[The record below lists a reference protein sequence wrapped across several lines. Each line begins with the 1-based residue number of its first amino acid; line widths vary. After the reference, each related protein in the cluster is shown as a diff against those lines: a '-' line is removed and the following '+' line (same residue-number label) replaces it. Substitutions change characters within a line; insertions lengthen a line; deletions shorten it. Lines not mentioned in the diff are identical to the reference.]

1 MKKHTLYY
9 IALSALAMLTGC
21 SNEENFGLKPT
32 DGNRSLTATIEQND
46 LSRTAVSE
54 EGQVTWTETDA
65 IGVFGTASQN
75 IRFTYQSS
83 TDNGNSA
90 TFRGDF
96 PEEETMEQAYYP
108 YQEDATLSGNA
119 LTLNLPSEYTYTGN
133 SNAPML
139 GIKNNDGTFTFKHLT
154 GLLRITIN
162 NVPEEA
168 DRFVIT
174 SSGETDAPDLAG
186 QATITDINAEDATLS
201 ITANESKSITYNLGT
216 LIEETGFRTFFV
228 PLPVGEYPQLSVA
241 LYAKDSTDP
250 YFTKTISDI
259 TVRRAVMI
267 DMPILDA
274 QTGAQYVLSEN
285 TTEITESMAEHIS
298 VSPDDNTTLIYGS
311 GIAEE
316 DVPQVGDI
324 IFAKVSDNFP
334 DGFLG
339 KVSNIQKNNDGSYTV
354 ETGVASLS
362 EAFDELYINETAV
375 LIPEDEIRTRNS
387 RTEAFNIELKSG
399 ISYKYGNPDQPLYAK
414 TEISYGA
421 IFYFSVSLD
430 KKRKIEQAA
439 VTLVKAFT
447 IDGELG
453 ASGTF
458 PNIEENG
465 QIKKPLGEKRFLP
478 LTLGPGIIRI
488 IPVISSNFIMKVK
501 GSIENKLKIS
511 TSIKT
516 YSGSEYKNGEWVG
529 RSSEREQG
537 INNKTPLKFLDNEV
551 GGDLTF
557 KGEGFIG
564 FSFPIE
570 ARLYGR
576 KDMAINLE
584 PEAGIGMEAQIE
596 VNEENSQSIEQ
607 ILSDATVSIWLD
619 INAKFNADASLI
631 VPGDLKKE
639 YTIFQGKLFK
649 REIPLFPDIKKPE
662 AKVTPE
668 ETTEAEPEPTY
679 AADVETEVQGPTLM
693 EDVEIA
699 YAIEDEATGEVLEI
713 SEPIPYSGDIEGEL
727 MGGETPIEEVKPVK
741 TAFKELKQEV
751 SYIVYPVISSP
762 FLNSVIKKYDM
773 SLKQQAININIA
785 PEKSER
791 EILIEFYN
799 ATGGD
804 NWTNNENWCTDE
816 PLNTWY
822 GITTDNE
829 GKVTEIKLRENNLT
843 SDGCLNGLNNLRILY
858 LDSNQLTSMKIAN
871 LPELTIFDIIRN
883 EQLTDLNISNL
894 PQLTILDSY
903 SCCLTELNLPDLPNL
918 TTLRINNNSLTNID
932 LSNFANLETLNINFN
947 LLTELNVKENPNITH
962 LECANNQLTSLDL
975 SGLKNLNRLQC
986 AANQL
991 TNLDLSGL
999 KNLDYVSCGNNPQ
1012 LTTLTVAGDEN
1023 LTELLCNNCQL
1034 TGLDISGTVKLES
1047 LDCYYNQ
1054 LTSLNASD
1062 SKNLVS
1068 LRCFGNQL
1076 KTLNVHSSKLTSLWC
1091 VNNQLTDLDLSNA
1104 ENILVLECGSNQLSY
1119 LDLSKLL
1126 KIKTLSC
1133 GGNQISELDFSNNK
1147 EIESIWCSSNLIT
1160 NLDLSNMESL
1170 TDLTCSDNPLKVLD
1184 VSNCKNLKEL
1194 FFQNN
1199 INPDHQTEIL
1209 NISGVNSD
1217 LIGRVSFGGKYG
1229 SLIKKVYLTTQEEEF
1244 KTNLVLHTWGERNSQ
1259 KYPKPN
1265 HWEGFQYPEYIYVD
1279 K

>member
-1 MKKHTLYY
+1 MKKYTLYY

-108 YQEDATLSGNA
+108 YQENATLSGNA
-119 LTLNLPSEYTYTGN
+119 LTLHLPSEYTYTGN

-139 GIKNNDGTFTFKHLT
+139 GVKNNDGTFTFKHLT

-174 SSGETDAPDLAG
+174 SSGETDAPDLSG
-186 QATITDINAEDATLS
+186 QATITDINAENATLS
-201 ITANESKSITYNLGT
+201 ITANGSKSIIYNLGT
-216 LIEETGFRTFFV
+216 LTEETGFRTFFV

-362 EAFDELYINETAV
+362 EAFDELYVDETV
-375 LIPEDEIRTRNS
+375 TLTPLEETRS
-387 RTEAFNIELKSG
+387 RADDGKTHAFNIELNFGGKGEYTAKDKSYSISTNANYG
-399 ISYKYGNPDQPLYAK
+399 I
-414 TEISYGA
+414 
-421 IFYFSVSLD
+421 IFGFNIALD
-430 KKRKIEQAA
+430 KEKNIQQAG
-439 VTLVKAFT
+439 VTLQNAF
-447 IDGELG
+447 EAG
-453 ASGTF
+453 AHVAVSGTF
-458 PNIEENG
+458 PHNEENG
-465 QIKKPLGEKRFLP
+465 ELEIPLSEIKLRNIPLAN
-478 LTLGPGIIRI
+478 GIIQI
-488 IPVISSNFIMKVK
+488 TPVLTTKIVA
-501 GSIENKLKIS
+501 KLKGEI
-511 TSIKT
+511 TAELGFNTIYKT
-516 YSGSEYKNGEWVG
+516 YSGAEYKNGQWQKGSHERNQGGDNKSPWKLDGGIDG
-529 RSSEREQG
+529 RFALEGSLFEGFAIGFDGRLYNRDDMKLSIGAEAGMNIGGQVE
-537 INNKTPLKFLDNEV
+537 INNENAE
-551 GGDLTF
+551 
-557 KGEGFIG
+557 
-564 FSFPIE
+564 S
-570 ARLYGR
+570 
-576 KDMAINLE
+576 LE
-584 PEAGIGMEAQIE
+584 Q
-596 VNEENSQSIEQ
+596 V
-607 ILSDATVSIWLD
+607 LSDVKLTSSLTIDGSLSV
-619 INAKFNADASLI
+619 DASLI
-631 VPGDLKKE
+631 APGDELQG
-639 YTIFQGKLFK
+639 TITVFQGELFK
-649 REIPLFPDIKKPE
+649 REVPLFPNIKKPE

-693 EDVEIA
+693 ENVEIA
-699 YAIEDEATGEVLEI
+699 YAIEDEETGEVLEI
-713 SEPIPYSGDIEGEL
+713 SEPIPYSGEVEGEL

-871 LPELTIFDIIRN
+871 LPELTIFNIIRN

-903 SCCLTELNLPDLPNL
+903 SCCLTELNFPDLPNL

-986 AANQL
+986 EANQL

-1012 LTTLTVAGDEN
+1012 LTTLTVAGNEN

-1091 VNNQLTDLDLSNA
+1091 VNNQLTNLDLSNA
-1104 ENILVLECGSNQLSY
+1104 ENILVLECGSNQLSS

-1147 EIESIWCSSNLIT
+1147 EIERIGCSSNLIT

-1209 NISGVNSD
+1209 NISGISNSVNC
-1217 LIGRVSFGGKYG
+1217 SFNGNHY
-1229 SLIKKVYLTTQEEEF
+1229 SLIKKVYLTIQEDVF
-1244 KTNLVLHTWGERNSQ
+1244 KMKFHHWGERNFQ

-1265 HWEGFQYPEYIYVD
+1265 HYEGFQYPEFIY

>member
-75 IRFTYQSS
+75 IRFTYQSG

-119 LTLNLPSEYTYTGN
+119 LTLHLPSEYTYTGN

-139 GIKNNDGTFTFKHLT
+139 GVKNNDGTFTFKHLT

-174 SSGETDAPDLAG
+174 SSGETDAPDLSG

-201 ITANESKSITYNLGT
+201 ITANGSKSITYNLGT
-216 LIEETGFRTFFV
+216 LTEETGFRTFFV

-339 KVSNIQKNNDGSYTV
+339 KVSSIKENGDGSYTV

-362 EAFDELYINETAV
+362 EAFDELYVNETVTLEPIEAP
-375 LIPEDEIRTRNS
+375 LS
-387 RTEAFNIELKSG
+387 RTDDGKTHAFNIELNLGGKCEYAAKDKSYSISMNANYG
-399 ISYKYGNPDQPLYAK
+399 I
-414 TEISYGA
+414 
-421 IFYFSVSLD
+421 IFGFNISLD
-430 KKRKIEQAA
+430 KKNKTQRAGI
-439 VTLVKAFT
+439 TLQNAFKA
-447 IDGELG
+447 G
-453 ASGTF
+453 AHVSVSGTF
-458 PNIEENG
+458 PHDEENG
-465 QIKKPLGEKRFLP
+465 ELKIPFHKLQLRNIPLAN
-478 LTLGPGIIRI
+478 GIIQI
-488 IPVISSNFIMKVK
+488 TPVLTTSMVARLK
-501 GSIENKLKIS
+501 GEMAAELGFNTIY
-511 TSIKT
+511 KT
-516 YSGSEYKNGEWVG
+516 YSGADYINGEWIKG
-529 RSSEREQG
+529 SSERNQG
-537 INNKTPLKFLDNEV
+537 GDNKSPWKLEGGIDGEFALKGNIFGGFAVGFDGKLYNRDDMKLSIGAEAGMNLEGQVSINN
-551 GGDLTF
+551 
-557 KGEGFIG
+557 
-564 FSFPIE
+564 
-570 ARLYGR
+570 
-576 KDMAINLE
+576 
-584 PEAGIGMEAQIE
+584 
-596 VNEENSQSIEQ
+596 ENSESIEQ
-607 ILSDATVSIWLD
+607 VLSDAKFTSALTVNGTL
-619 INAKFNADASLI
+619 AVDASLI
-631 VPGDLKKE
+631 SLGDELKGNISVFSGE
-639 YTIFQGKLFK
+639 LFK

-668 ETTEAEPEPTY
+668 ETTEVEPEPTY
-679 AADVETEVQGPTLM
+679 TADVETEVQGPTLM

-699 YAIEDEATGEVLEI
+699 YAIEDEETGEVLEI

-804 NWTNNENWCTDE
+804 NWTNNTNWCTDE
-816 PLNTWY
+816 PLDTWY
-822 GITTDNE
+822 GIRTDNE
-829 GKVTEIKLRENNLT
+829 GKVWDISLSDNNLT
-843 SDGCLNGLNNLRILY
+843 GDAYLADLTNLDY
-858 LDSNQLTSMKIAN
+858 LSLLGNKLTSIT
-871 LPELTIFDIIRN
+871 L
-883 EQLTDLNISNL
+883 SNL
-894 PQLTILDSY
+894 PLLRYLNAGDDGASITPLANISMSGLT
-903 SCCLTELNLPDLPNL
+903 NLKNIDLRNVENFDLSGL
-918 TTLRINNNSLTNID
+918 TTLQYLGITPCKPADLNLTEFTDLLSVTVSGQVTSLNVNGLQNLKSITCHRTQVTNLDFSKLKNLETVSCQNNSL
-932 LSNFANLETLNINFN
+932 LKNLTIAQSKN
-947 LLTELNVKENPNITH
+947 LTRLTCNEN
-962 LECANNQLTSLDL
+962 EQLTSLDL
-975 SGLKNLNRLQC
+975 SGTEKLERIECKY
-986 AANQL
+986 NQII
-991 TNLDLSGL
+991 NLDLSTSPNITL
-999 KNLDYVSCGNNPQ
+999 INCYGNKLQ
-1012 LTTLTVAGDEN
+1012 TLSINSD
-1023 LTELLCNNCQL
+1023 
-1034 TGLDISGTVKLES
+1034 KLES
-1047 LDCYYNQ
+1047 LLCQENQLSNLDFSNAKNITVLSCGYNQ
-1054 LTSLNASD
+1054 LLSLDIS
-1062 SKNLVS
+1062 
-1068 LRCFGNQL
+1068 QL
-1076 KTLNVHSSKLTSLWC
+1076 QTLKSM
-1091 VNNQLTDLDLSNA
+1091 
-1104 ENILVLECGSNQLSY
+1104 
-1119 LDLSKLL
+1119 
-1126 KIKTLSC
+1126 SC
-1133 GGNQISELDFSNNK
+1133 DDNQITELDFSNNK
-1147 EIESIWCSSNLIT
+1147 EITSISCDDNLLTSLEFPTLENLTYLSCT
-1160 NLDLSNMESL
+1160 N
-1170 TDLTCSDNPLKVLD
+1170 NPLKILD
-1184 VSNCKNLKEL
+1184 VSNLTSLQEL
-1194 FFQNN
+1194 YCENN
-1199 INPDHQTEIL
+1199 QMEIVD
-1209 NISGVNSD
+1209 ISGISD
-1217 LIGRVSFGGKYG
+1217 SIEHLQFHGSFV
-1229 SLIKKVYLTTQEEEF
+1229 KKVYISIQEESY
-1244 KTNLVLHTWGERNSQ
+1244 KQNVPSWGEQNVTF
-1259 KYPKPN
+1259 YPEPN
-1265 HWEGFQYPEYIYVD
+1265 HWSGYQYPEYIY

>member
-65 IGVFGTASQN
+65 IGVFGTTSQN

-90 TFRGDF
+90 TFRGDY

-108 YQEDATLSGNA
+108 YQENATLSGNA
-119 LTLNLPSEYTYTGN
+119 LTLHLPSEYTYTGN

-139 GIKNNDGTFTFKHLT
+139 GVKNNDGTFTFKHLT

-174 SSGETDAPDLAG
+174 SLGETDAPDLSG

-201 ITANESKSITYNLGT
+201 ITANGSKSITYNLGT
-216 LIEETGFRTFFV
+216 LTEETGFRTFFV
-228 PLPVGEYPQLSVA
+228 PLPVGDYPQLSVA

-259 TVRRAVMI
+259 TVHRAVMI

-354 ETGVASLS
+354 ETGVAALS

-693 EDVEIA
+693 ENVEIA
-699 YAIEDEATGEVLEI
+699 YAIEDEETGEVLEI
-713 SEPIPYSGDIEGEL
+713 SEPIPYSGEVEGEL

-773 SLKQQAININIA
+773 SLKQQAINIHIA

-804 NWTNNENWCTDE
+804 NWTNNTNWCTDE
-816 PLNTWY
+816 PLDTWY
-822 GITTDNE
+822 GIRTDNE
-829 GKVTEIKLRENNLT
+829 GKVWDISLSDNNLT
-843 SDGCLNGLNNLRILY
+843 GDAYLADLTNLDY
-858 LDSNQLTSMKIAN
+858 LSLLGNKLTSIT
-871 LPELTIFDIIRN
+871 L
-883 EQLTDLNISNL
+883 SNL
-894 PQLTILDSY
+894 PLLRYLNAGDDGASITPLANISMSRLT
-903 SCCLTELNLPDLPNL
+903 NLKNIDLRNVENFDLSGL
-918 TTLRINNNSLTNID
+918 TTLQYLGITPCKPVDLDLTEFADLLSVTVSGQVTSLNINGLQNLKSITCHRTQVTNLDFSKLKNLETVSCQNNSL
-932 LSNFANLETLNINFN
+932 LKNLTIAQSKN
-947 LLTELNVKENPNITH
+947 LTRLTCNEN
-962 LECANNQLTSLDL
+962 EQLTSLDL
-975 SGLKNLNRLQC
+975 SGTEKLERIECKY
-986 AANQL
+986 NQII
-991 TNLDLSGL
+991 NLDLSTSPNITL
-999 KNLDYVSCGNNPQ
+999 INCYGNKLQ
-1012 LTTLTVAGDEN
+1012 TLSINSD
-1023 LTELLCNNCQL
+1023 
-1034 TGLDISGTVKLES
+1034 KLES
-1047 LDCYYNQ
+1047 LLCQENQLSNLDFSNAKNITVLSCGYNQ
-1054 LTSLNASD
+1054 LLSLDIS
-1062 SKNLVS
+1062 
-1068 LRCFGNQL
+1068 QL
-1076 KTLNVHSSKLTSLWC
+1076 QTLKSM
-1091 VNNQLTDLDLSNA
+1091 
-1104 ENILVLECGSNQLSY
+1104 
-1119 LDLSKLL
+1119 
-1126 KIKTLSC
+1126 SC
-1133 GGNQISELDFSNNK
+1133 DDNQITELDFSNNK
-1147 EIESIWCSSNLIT
+1147 EITSISCDDNLLTSLEFPTLENLTYLSCT
-1160 NLDLSNMESL
+1160 N
-1170 TDLTCSDNPLKVLD
+1170 NPLKILD
-1184 VSNCKNLKEL
+1184 VSNLTSLQEL
-1194 FFQNN
+1194 YCENN
-1199 INPDHQTEIL
+1199 QMEIVD
-1209 NISGVNSD
+1209 ISGISD
-1217 LIGRVSFGGKYG
+1217 SIEHLQFHGSFV
-1229 SLIKKVYLTTQEEEF
+1229 KKVYISIQEESY
-1244 KTNLVLHTWGERNSQ
+1244 KQNVPSWGEQNVTF
-1259 KYPKPN
+1259 YPEPN
-1265 HWEGFQYPEYIYVD
+1265 HWSGYQYPEFIY

>member
-119 LTLNLPSEYTYTGN
+119 LTLHLPSEYTYTGN

-139 GIKNNDGTFTFKHLT
+139 GVKNNDGTFTFKHLT

-174 SSGETDAPDLAG
+174 SSGETDAPDIAG

-201 ITANESKSITYNLGT
+201 ITANGSKSITYNLGT
-216 LIEETGFRTFFV
+216 LTEETGFRTFFI

-354 ETGVASLS
+354 ETGVAALS

-693 EDVEIA
+693 ENVEIA
-699 YAIEDEATGEVLEI
+699 YAIEDEETGEVLEI
-713 SEPIPYSGDIEGEL
+713 SEPIPYSGEVEGEL

-762 FLNSVIKKYDM
+762 FLTSVIKKYDM

-816 PLNTWY
+816 PLDTWY
-822 GITTDNE
+822 GIRTDNE
-829 GKVTEIKLRENNLT
+829 GKVWDISLSNNNLT
-843 SDGCLNGLNNLRILY
+843 GDAYLADLTNLDY
-858 LDSNQLTSMKIAN
+858 LSLHGNKLTSIT
-871 LPELTIFDIIRN
+871 L
-883 EQLTDLNISNL
+883 SNL
-894 PQLTILDSY
+894 PLLRYLGAGDDGASITPLANISMSRLT
-903 SCCLTELNLPDLPNL
+903 NLKNIDLRNVENFDLSGL
-918 TTLRINNNSLTNID
+918 TTLQYLGITPCKPVDLDLTEFADLLSVTVSGQVTSLNINGLQNLKSITCHRTQVTNLDFSKLKNLETVSCQNNSL
-932 LSNFANLETLNINFN
+932 LKNLTIAQSKN
-947 LLTELNVKENPNITH
+947 LTRLTCNEN
-962 LECANNQLTSLDL
+962 EQLTSLDL
-975 SGLKNLNRLQC
+975 SGTEKLERIECKY
-986 AANQL
+986 NQII
-991 TNLDLSGL
+991 NLDLSTSPNITL
-999 KNLDYVSCGNNPQ
+999 INCYGNKLQ
-1012 LTTLTVAGDEN
+1012 TLSINSD
-1023 LTELLCNNCQL
+1023 
-1034 TGLDISGTVKLES
+1034 KLES
-1047 LDCYYNQ
+1047 LLCQENQLSNLDFSNAKNITVLSCGYNQ
-1054 LTSLNASD
+1054 LLSLDIS
-1062 SKNLVS
+1062 
-1068 LRCFGNQL
+1068 QL
-1076 KTLNVHSSKLTSLWC
+1076 QTLKSM
-1091 VNNQLTDLDLSNA
+1091 
-1104 ENILVLECGSNQLSY
+1104 
-1119 LDLSKLL
+1119 
-1126 KIKTLSC
+1126 SC
-1133 GGNQISELDFSNNK
+1133 DDNQITELDFSNNK
-1147 EIESIWCSSNLIT
+1147 EITSISCDDNLLTSLEFPTLENLTYLSCT
-1160 NLDLSNMESL
+1160 N
-1170 TDLTCSDNPLKVLD
+1170 NPLKILD
-1184 VSNCKNLKEL
+1184 VSNLTSLQKLYCE
-1194 FFQNN
+1194 NN
-1199 INPDHQTEIL
+1199 QMEIVD
-1209 NISGVNSD
+1209 ISGISD
-1217 LIGRVSFGGKYG
+1217 SIEHLQFHGSFV
-1229 SLIKKVYLTTQEEEF
+1229 KKVYISIQEESY
-1244 KTNLVLHTWGERNSQ
+1244 KQNVPSWGEQNVTF
-1259 KYPKPN
+1259 YPEPN
-1265 HWEGFQYPEYIYVD
+1265 HWSGYQYPEFIY

>member
-54 EGQVTWTETDA
+54 KGQVTWTETDA
-65 IGVFGTASQN
+65 IGLFGTTSQN

-108 YQEDATLSGNA
+108 YQEDATLSGNS

-139 GIKNNDGTFTFKHLT
+139 GIKNDDGTFIFKHLT
-154 GLLRITIN
+154 GLLCITIN

-174 SSGETDAPDLAG
+174 SSGETDAPNIAG
-186 QATITDINAEDATLS
+186 QATVTDINAEDAALS
-201 ITANESKSITYNLGT
+201 VTANGSKSITYRLGT
-216 LIEETGFRTFFV
+216 LTEETGFRTFFV

-241 LYAKDSTDP
+241 LYAKDNAEP
-250 YFTKTISDI
+250 YFTKTVSNI

-274 QTGAQYVLSEN
+274 QTGAQYVLNEN
-285 TTEITESMAEHIS
+285 TTEITADMAEHIS
-298 VSPDDNTTLIYGS
+298 VSPDDNTTLIYES

-339 KVSNIQKNNDGSYTV
+339 KVSSINENGDGSYTV

-414 TEISYGA
+414 TEINYGA

-439 VTLVKAFT
+439 VTLVKAFS

-458 PNIEENG
+458 PNIEEDG
-465 QIKKPLGEKRFLP
+465 QIKKLLGEKRFLP

-488 IPVISSNFIMKVK
+488 IPVVSSNFIMRVK

-607 ILSDATVSIWLD
+607 ILSDATASIWLD

-631 VPGDLKKE
+631 VPGDFKKE

-649 REIPLFPDIKKPE
+649 REIPLFPNIKKPE

-668 ETTEAEPEPTY
+668 ETTEVAPEPTY
-679 AADVETEVQGPTLM
+679 TADVETEVQGPTLM

-699 YAIEDEATGEVLEI
+699 YAIEDEETGEVLEV

-773 SLKQQAININIA
+773 SLKQQAIDIHIA

-816 PLNTWY
+816 PLDTWY
-822 GITTDNE
+822 GITTTYE
-829 GKVTEIKLRENNLT
+829 GKVRSISLSDNNLT
-843 SDGCLNGLNNLRILY
+843 GNGYLNGLSKLRYLY
-858 LDSNQLTSMKIAN
+858 LSSNQLTSMNIAN
-871 LPELTIFDIIRN
+871 LPELIVIYIGRN
-883 EQLTDLNISNL
+883 KQLTDLNISNL
-894 PQLTILDSY
+894 PKLTDLAAMECS
-903 SCCLTELNLPDLPNL
+903 LAKLVLLDLPNL
-918 TTLRINNNSLTNID
+918 TTLRIDS
-932 LSNFANLETLNINFN
+932 
-947 LLTELNVKENPNITH
+947 
-962 LECANNQLTSLDL
+962 NQLTDVDL
-975 SGLKNLNRLQC
+975 SKL
-986 AANQL
+986 A
-991 TNLDLSGL
+991 
-999 KNLDYVSCGNNPQ
+999 NLDYVYCVSNPQ

-1023 LTELLCNNCQL
+1023 LTKLLCNDCQL
-1034 TGLDISGTVKLES
+1034 TSLDISGTVKLES
-1047 LDCYYNQ
+1047 LFCYNNQ
-1054 LTSLNASD
+1054 LTSLDASD
-1062 SKNLVS
+1062 SKNLTALS
-1068 LRCFGNQL
+1068 CWDNQL
-1076 KTLNVHSSKLTSLWC
+1076 KTLNVNSEKLTFISC
-1091 VNNQLTDLDLSNA
+1091 MNNQLTDLDLSNA
-1104 ENILVLECGSNQLSY
+1104 ENLLDLNCGNNQLSS
-1119 LDLSKLL
+1119 LDLSKLV
-1126 KIKTLSC
+1126 KIKNVSC
-1133 GGNQISELDFSNNK
+1133 TDNQISELDFSNNK
-1147 EIESIWCSSNLIT
+1147 EIETIRCNLNPIT
-1160 NLDLSNMESL
+1160 NLNLSNMESL
-1170 TDLTCSDNPLKVLD
+1170 TYLRFGDNPLKVLD
-1184 VSNCKNLKEL
+1184 VSNCKNLEEL
-1194 FFQNN
+1194 YCHNN
-1199 INPDHQTEIL
+1199 EEIEHPIEIL
-1209 NISGVNSD
+1209 NISG
-1217 LIGRVSFGGKYG
+1217 IGKSIEQC
-1229 SLIKKVYLTTQEEEF
+1229 SIQDCLIKKIYLTTQEEKF
-1244 KTNLVLHTWGERNSQ
+1244 KKFVINTWGERNSQ
-1259 KYPKPN
+1259 KYFEPN
-1265 HWEGFQYPEYIYVD
+1265 HKEGYQYPEFIY